1 MGVCRGRIRSRWVR
15 RTLTGLCV
23 AVVIGGCGGEKWP
36 LSASPAPLTG
46 TSTTTITITE
56 PSSAGGNTAATLP
69 AGGEGYTEEEIAAGN
84 QAFFDDARAALE
96 ATFRAQPDP
105 KLTAL
110 SFDVPLNEVIVAFV
124 YRDRTGIHRS
134 RDDGFAWQT
143 AQTLSDSFWF
153 PELVQTFPSHHA
165 DPAWLPQLRIQ
176 IDDVVYQCP
185 ALVQIAVAAR
195 HFTQRDWLARCR
207 A

>member
-1 MGVCRGRIRSRWVR
+1 MPAVRVRSTWVPR
-15 RTLTGLCV
+15 VLTGVFV
-23 AVVIGGCGGEKWP
+23 AVVVGGCGGEKWP
-36 LSASPAPLTG
+36 VSASPAPLTA
-46 TSTTTITITE
+46 TSTTTVTITE
-56 PSSAGGNTAATLP
+56 PSSVGG
-69 AGGEGYTEEEIAAGN
+69 GGYTEAEIAAGN
-84 QAFFDDARAALE
+84 QALFDDARAALE
-96 ATFRAQPDP
+96 TTFRAQPDP

-110 SFDVPLNEVIVAFV
+110 AFRLPVNEVIVAFV
-124 YRDRTGIHRS
+124 YNDRAGLHRS

-185 ALVQIAVAAR
+185 ALVQIAVAAHR
-195 HFTQRDWLARCR
+195 ITQRDWLARCR
-207 A
+207 G